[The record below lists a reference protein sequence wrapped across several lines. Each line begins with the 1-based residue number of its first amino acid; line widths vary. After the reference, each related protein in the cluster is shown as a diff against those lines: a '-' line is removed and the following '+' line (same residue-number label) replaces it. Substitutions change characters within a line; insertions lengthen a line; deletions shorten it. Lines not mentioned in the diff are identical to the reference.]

1 MSECC
6 VCVCLWPPRWT
17 SFKSFS
23 SSLHSNDSVHG
34 FSSFSFSVSALFTNS
49 WWSRCPRSGR
59 MWWAAVSVHLLPT
72 RPLAIH
78 LHYPVCVFLSTY
90 LFLGGFRHGTCSVA
104 FTCMAAVALTLF
116 VTLYFNLS
124 VFFLFFFFCFSD
136 DIGVCLHLSFRP
148 RTVLDV
154 FEFSSV
160 HFAASR

>member
-1 MSECC
+1 MF
-6 VCVCLWPPRWT
+6 VCGLPDEHLSNLSLLLCTLTTLYMVFPPSPSPSLLCLQTLGGVGALAAGGCGELLLVST
-17 SFKSFS
+17 S
-23 SSLHSNDSVHG
+23 
-34 FSSFSFSVSALFTNS
+34 
-49 WWSRCPRSGR
+49 CPH
-59 MWWAAVSVHLLPT
+59 ALLPSIST
-72 RPLAIH
+72 IPF
-78 LHYPVCVFLSTY
+78 VSSLSTY

-124 VFFLFFFFCFSD
+124 VFFLFFFFCLSD
-136 DIGVCLHLSFRP
+136 DIGVCLHVSFRP